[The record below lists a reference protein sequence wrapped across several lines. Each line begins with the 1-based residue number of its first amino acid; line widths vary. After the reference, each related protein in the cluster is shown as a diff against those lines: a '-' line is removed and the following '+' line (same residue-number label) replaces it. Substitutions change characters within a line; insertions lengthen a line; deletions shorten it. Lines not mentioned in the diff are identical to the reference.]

1 MFVPG
6 TLLGVPSSPLARAM
20 VEIEVHGTAPTL
32 TPALLSTMRQQL
44 HDWRVGT
51 VIAGP
56 MPHANAMVALLTAV
70 IGEPPEYQGGVA
82 VWWDR

>member
-1 MFVPG
+1 
-6 TLLGVPSSPLARAM
+6 
-20 VEIEVHGTAPTL
+20 
-32 TPALLSTMRQQL
+32 MRQQL